1 MKGSEKQIKW
11 AETIKASKDFSQWLG
26 KGKDEAANA
35 VLAKAVAFIEAIDAA
50 AFWIDNRDRTEQAII
65 TDLLA
70 GRLQPKG
77 WQHDQK
83 AKIDMS
89 TGVITLTETVIV
101 SDGRG
106 GHKETKVTTLQPATQ
121 HIKER

>member
-1 MKGSEKQIKW
+1 MNGSEKQIKW
-11 AETIKASKDFSQWLG
+11 AETIKAGKDFSQWLG
-26 KGKDEAANA
+26 KGKDDAANA
-35 VLAKAVAFIEAIDAA
+35 VLAKAIAFVESIDVAV
-50 AFWIDNRDRTEQAII
+50 FWIDNRDRTEQMIV

-83 AKIDMS
+83 AKIDMA

-106 GHKETKVTTLQPATQ
+106 GHKETKVTTL
-121 HIKER
+121 